1 MVITKVPPNKSCGK
15 YGRTRALFLRWRLIS
30 EASLPVFHSANG
42 GGEELFHGQSLS
54 QSALRIRLRR
64 SRSTTSTEYS
74 FPGATQK
81 FVASARSHSLSLSL
95 PCPLSRAASANPA
108 PAEAAIPDCDSPCSL
123 FAFSGFCAL
132 CTPLGRDYFTVRT
145 RSWKTAGCDTLYIP
159 PQPSTRI
166 LSPPHALVYT
176 HPHTHVRTSHR
187 HIHRA
192 SVKSSCGPGPA
203 PPPEL
208 GLCSRSRF
216 RSPRHSDPYTV
227 GRREAR
233 ATAKAT
239 RMHRL

>member
-108 PAEAAIPDCDSPCSL
+108 PAEAAIPVSL
-123 FAFSGFCAL
+123 FGFCPVSV
-132 CTPLGRDYFTVRT
+132 CTPLQGGIIS
-145 RSWKTAGCDTLYIP
+145 RS
-159 PQPSTRI
+159 
-166 LSPPHALVYT
+166 
-176 HPHTHVRTSHR
+176 
-187 HIHRA
+187 
-192 SVKSSCGPGPA
+192 GPGPGR
-203 PPPEL
+203 PPAAI
-208 GLCSRSRF
+208 LCIYRP
-216 RSPRHSDPYTV
+216 SPLPVYCHRHTPSCTRTLTHTY
-227 GRREAR
+227 GRVTDTSTEPQ
-233 ATAKAT
+233 
-239 RMHRL
+239 